1 MRAMKR
7 NPVLLGALLVSVVLL
22 SACSTTYAPTTGA
35 ADPRLLPNIPAGT
48 HVALVNAQPSTD
60 KVLVGDAGMGR
71 KVYANLRE
79 WTENAIAGIRKSLQ
93 KKGVVVE
100 PAAGK
105 SLKVAVTKAEFE
117 EAGGGWAF
125 RATIAF
131 TIETSDGAVSKLYAQ
146 DNSWK
151 FLNACDGAMDKLPIV
166 ALTDPAVVQYLNSAA
181 VSSALKQP

>member
-7 NPVLLGALLVSVVLL
+7 NPVLLSILLVSVVLF
-22 SACSTTYAPTTGA
+22 SACSTTYAPSTGA
-35 ADPRLLPNIPAGT
+35 ADPKLLPNMKAGT
-48 HVALVNAQPSTD
+48 HVALVNAQPSTE

-71 KVYANLRE
+71 KVYANLHE
-79 WTENAIAGIRKSLQ
+79 WTENAITGIRKSLQ
-93 KKGVVVE
+93 KKGVVVD

-105 SLKVAVTKAEFE
+105 SLKVAVTKAQFE

-151 FLNACDGAMDKLPIV
+151 FLNACDGAMDKLPLA
-166 ALTDPAVVQYLNSAA
+166 ALTDPAVVKFLNGSDASAA
-181 VSSALKQP
+181 LR